1 MSSSENNRIAFFEAL
16 NQSLS
21 QGTLRKATLSNPAP
35 GVPWRRLTLNL
46 FRNSTGSLEVAFHY
60 DNGTKVER
68 KNYSPSEA
76 NDTLQ
81 ALIPTQY
88 KSVNL
93 RTTDREV
100 QFEETKQRTFRLK
113 IRAYAGETTIP
124 SHNRPKNYLVPSES
138 PFLFEL
144 GIAMKDGTIRRDRH
158 DKFRQINKFVEVIHD
173 LIPPERLRDPIGLSV
188 VDYGSGKH
196 YLTFALHEY
205 LLKHSSATRTLGVE
219 QRPDLVSIG
228 QGLAEQLQLPN
239 LSFLHSSIGSSAITS
254 ADLVVA
260 LHACD
265 TATDDAI
272 YKAVA
277 AQAEFIC
284 VAPCCHKYVRQ
295 RFTSSSDLLPLLRH
309 GILEERFCE
318 SLTDSLRV
326 LVLESLGYQTK
337 LFEFVSL
344 EHTAKN
350 VMITARKTDKPN
362 PESARMLQKLKEKF
376 DLSDFYL
383 DTLTGSL
390 LPAPR

>member
-1 MSSSENNRIAFFEAL
+1 
-16 NQSLS
+16 
-21 QGTLRKATLSNPAP
+21 
-35 GVPWRRLTLNL
+35 
-46 FRNSTGSLEVAFHY
+46 
-60 DNGTKVER
+60 
-68 KNYSPSEA
+68 
-76 NDTLQ
+76 
-81 ALIPTQY
+81 
-88 KSVNL
+88 
-93 RTTDREV
+93 
-100 QFEETKQRTFRLK
+100 
-113 IRAYAGETTIP
+113 
-124 SHNRPKNYLVPSES
+124 
-138 PFLFEL
+138 
-144 GIAMKDGTIRRDRH
+144 
-158 DKFRQINKFVEVIHD
+158 
-173 LIPPERLRDPIGLSV
+173 
-188 VDYGSGKH
+188 
-196 YLTFALHEY
+196 
-205 LLKHSSATRTLGVE
+205 VE
-219 QRPDLVSIG
+219 QRPDLVSVG

-272 YKAVA
+272 HKAVA

-295 RFTSSSDLLPLLRH
+295 RFTSSADLLPLLRH

-350 VMITARKTDKPN
+350 VMITARKTGKIN
-362 PESARMLQKLKEKF
+362 PESMRTLQQLKEKF

-383 DTLTGSL
+383 DTLTRSL
-390 LPAPR
+390 LPTSR